1 MTEPKR
7 LLYSKIISKIKSNK
21 ALIALLFVVIF
32 SVFLIKPNKN
42 FPLNDGWVHTLTA
55 NTLSCN
61 KKIFYPDWLSPVNY
75 APIITESII
84 IKLFGLNFG
93 YLQIAN
99 IIWMSIGLL
108 AFYVLLRQCKIKPL
122 FCFLLSLSLWFNPII
137 FNLAFT
143 NMGDIPAL
151 AFLLLAMLFC
161 QKGLNKNKNLFFFFG
176 IIFALLSC
184 ATRQIN
190 VLFLISILIYLFFKK
205 NINNK
210 NAKLFIAILL
220 SATASILFIILFSYG
235 LFPHKMAS
243 HLLPEEWSYFK
254 FFIIS
259 LIEYLLLLSLFISPF
274 ILGWI
279 VNYRQYFSFKKLFC
293 LVGIGLLGGYIS
305 QRLNITVLNM
315 GNMMTIFGLGPS
327 RGVLQGDLKMWGK
340 EWMYGA
346 LHFFAFVIFVLILYI
361 FIKNRKKIYSFIS
374 SNQLGFLFIYLAL
387 YILTISAIANFD
399 RYLIMALPIALIIA
413 GWLLQNYKISLTA
426 AIALIIIFALYSI
439 IGTYNYLQ
447 WNSARWNLAQKLIG
461 QNVPASSIEGG
472 YEWNGWNIY
481 GKTRGKPLG
490 AYTPPWA
497 PWYVKELTPGHLMQ
511 YIISFSPL
519 GGYVA
524 ADQKNVRN
532 IWGNITTIYA
542 NKVNPG
548 SLGK

>member
-1 MTEPKR
+1 MTIIRR
-7 LLYSKIISKIKSNK
+7 LLYPKIKSNK
-21 ALIALLFVVIF
+21 ALIALLFIF
-32 SVFLIKPNKN
+32 ISSVFLIKPNKN
-42 FPLNDGWVHTLTA
+42 FPLNDGWTHTLTA
-55 NTLSCN
+55 NTLVRS
-61 KKIFYPDWLSPVNY
+61 KTILYPEWLSPVNY
-75 APIITESII
+75 IPIITESII

-93 YLQIAN
+93 YLQIMN
-99 IIWMSIGLL
+99 IIWMNIGLL
-108 AFYVLLRQCKIKPL
+108 AFYALLRQCKIKPL

-151 AFLLLAMLFC
+151 TFLLLAMLFC
-161 QKGLNKNKNLFFFFG
+161 QKGLDKNKNLFFFFG

-190 VLFLISILIYLFFKK
+190 SLFLVSILIYLFFKK
-205 NINNK
+205 NISNK
-210 NAKLFIAILL
+210 NTKLFIAILL
-220 SATASILFIILFSYG
+220 SAATSILFIILFSYG
-235 LFPHKMAS
+235 LFPRKMIS

-274 ILGWI
+274 ILGWA
-279 VNYRQYFSFKKLFC
+279 VNYRSYFSSKKLFG
-293 LVGIGLLGGYIS
+293 LVSAGLLGGFIS
-305 QRLNITVLNM
+305 QRLNITILNM

-327 RGVLQGDLKMWGK
+327 RDVLQGELKMWGK
-340 EWMYGA
+340 GWMYSA
-346 LHFFAFVIFVLILYI
+346 LHFFAFVIFILILYI
-361 FIKNRKKIYSFIS
+361 LIEKRKKIYSFIS
-374 SNQLGFLFIYLAL
+374 SNQLDFLFIYLAL
-387 YILTISAIANFD
+387 YILTISIIANFD
-399 RYLIMALPIALIIA
+399 RYLIMVLPIALIIA
-413 GWLLQNYKISLTA
+413 GWLLQNHKISLAA
-426 AIALIIIFALYSI
+426 AIVLIIIFALYSI

-447 WNSARWNLAQKLIG
+447 WTNVRWNLAQKLIN
-461 QNVPASSIEGG
+461 QNIPASSIEGG

-490 AYTPPWA
+490 AWTPPWA
-497 PWYVKELTPGHLMQ
+497 PWYVKELTSGHLMQ

-519 GGYVA
+519 GGYDV